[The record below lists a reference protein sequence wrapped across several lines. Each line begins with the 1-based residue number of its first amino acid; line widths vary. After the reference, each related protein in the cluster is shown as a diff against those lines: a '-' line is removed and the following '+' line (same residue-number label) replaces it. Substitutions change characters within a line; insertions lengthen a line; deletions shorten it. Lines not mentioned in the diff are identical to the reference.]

1 MTETYEPTSRRP
13 IAGIFRRTAH
23 AAVRVAVRA
32 GIHPDVFSYASIV
45 AAAIAA
51 WLFWASRTHPRY
63 IVIAI
68 AFAMLRLW
76 LNMFDGMVA
85 LEAGKASR
93 KGEIVNDLPDRIS
106 DVLIFVGIAHSGWCN
121 AFYAYWVA
129 IASVVVAYVGLFGQ
143 AVDVR
148 REFSGVMAKPWRIVA
163 VSIGALITMFLVLG
177 DRPYWFGGF
186 SVLDWT
192 HFVILAGCAQTIFVR
207 LGRIFRALEDPSLKV
222 SKSQSLKG
230 RANDGL

>member
-1 MTETYEPTSRRP
+1 MTTAYEPASRRP
-13 IAGIFRRTAH
+13 IAGMFRRTAH

-32 GIHPDVFSYASIV
+32 RIHPDVFSYASIA
-45 AAAIAA
+45 AAAIAG

-63 IVIAI
+63 IVLAV

-85 LEAGKASR
+85 LAAGKASR

-106 DVLIFVGIAHSGWCN
+106 DVLIFVGVAHSGWNN

-129 IASVVVAYVGLFGQ
+129 IAAVLVAYVGLFGQ
-143 AVDVR
+143 AVGVQ

-163 VSIGALITMFLVLG
+163 LSLGALATMFLVLS

-192 HFVILAGCAQTIFVR
+192 HFAILAGCVQTVIVR
-207 LGRIFRALEDPSLKV
+207 LSRIFRAL
-222 SKSQSLKG
+222 
-230 RANDGL
+230 